1 MKNEKKFN
9 PRSKNGNYDMAQQS
23 ALRNNFSLVQRCSC
37 CALVAEKKELSRT
50 DTPTAYTYAAHIP
63 FTFLAYLF
71 LFTPSPCLQGHKRSV
86 RCRAET
92 GRFGTLAL
100 LNVLHFFIIKGKD
113 IETVQTRTRV
123 KVKGSALLFLECD
136 IFIIHSFL
144 SYPLV
149 RCGS

>member
-1 MKNEKKFN
+1 MFTRPQKKRTMPGRN
-9 PRSKNGNYDMAQQS
+9 WPIRYVGVTERV
-23 ALRNNFSLVQRCSC
+23 ALFYYKTV
-37 CALVAEKKELSRT
+37 
-50 DTPTAYTYAAHIP
+50 
-63 FTFLAYLF
+63 
-71 LFTPSPCLQGHKRSV
+71 
-86 RCRAET
+86 
-92 GRFGTLAL
+92 
-100 LNVLHFFIIKGKD
+100 